1 MNTFLS
7 LYISIFLK
15 DEENAVLK
23 WLEFLTVPH
32 TLFKVGEQKV
42 SWRKEERE
50 GAAQLNNRELD
61 HMRTRLFKGCQV
73 ALVGVAQW
81 IECQPASQSLV

>member
-50 GAAQLNNRELD
+50 RSTAE
-61 HMRTRLFKGCQV
+61 
-73 ALVGVAQW
+73 
-81 IECQPASQSLV
+81 